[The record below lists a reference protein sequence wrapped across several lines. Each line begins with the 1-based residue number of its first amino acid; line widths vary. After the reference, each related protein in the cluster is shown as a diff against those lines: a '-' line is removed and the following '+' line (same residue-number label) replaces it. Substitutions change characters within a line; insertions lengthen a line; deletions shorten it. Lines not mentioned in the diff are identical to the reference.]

1 MGDETMQ
8 LPRLQELDDTPLYNT
23 RAVVRMTLVQAPR
36 LRAWE
41 RRYQILAPH
50 RSSNSY
56 RLYSERDLAIIR
68 WLRDQV
74 DAGMTISQA
83 TSYLRLAVET
93 GHAPPALIAPP
104 DTLHLEEMAHHLV
117 DAALQFDELTAISI
131 LRHAFAVHSVED
143 VCQILISPAL
153 FAMGQLWEKNND
165 VIVSEHFLS
174 GLVRAQLTAIWQ
186 ITYQPVEGPLVVI
199 GCAPGE
205 NHELGAFV
213 LALFLRRQGVRV
225 AYLGQSLET
234 ISMVHFVEENRPSIV
249 CLSVTLAQHAAATLA
264 LARDMLHIPGVRIVV
279 GGQGITRDALNGLA
293 SHIIYLDTDGVAAVD
308 AIKRIVPAL

>member
-1 MGDETMQ
+1 MQ
-8 LPRLQELDDTPLYNT
+8 LPRLQELDETPLYNT
-23 RAVVRMTLVQAPR
+23 RAVVRMTQVQAPR

-83 TSYLRLAVET
+83 TAYLRQYTESGQVSAEIIPPPETLQLDELAQ
-93 GHAPPALIAPP
+93 
-104 DTLHLEEMAHHLV
+104 HLV
-117 DAALQFDELTAISI
+117 DAALQLDEPVAISI
-131 LRHAFAVHSVED
+131 LRHAFAVHSVEE
-143 VCQILISPAL
+143 VCQTLIVPAL
-153 FAMGQLWEKNND
+153 AAVGLLWEKNND

-174 GLVRAQLTAIWQ
+174 SLVRAQLTAIWQ
-186 ITYQPVEGPLVVI
+186 ITFQPTEGPLVVI

-205 NHELGAFV
+205 NHELGAFM

-234 ISMVHFVEENRPSIV
+234 ISLVHFVEESRPSIV
-249 CLSVTLAQHAAATLA
+249 CLSVTMPHHSAATIA
-264 LARDMLHIPGVRIVV
+264 LIKDILHIPGVRVVV
-279 GGQGITRDALNGLA
+279 GGQGMPKDALNGLA
-293 SHIIYLDTDGVAAVD
+293 SHITYLDTDGVSAVD
-308 AIKRIVPAL
+308 AIKRIVPAV